1 MLSVK
6 AHSQNT
12 RIRAEN
18 ELEVHDEFHE
28 DREDDQ
34 EGDGEQKEAAE
45 KEIFL
50 IQSKKQRKR
59 KHTFCGDGEFSKLN
73 RQISTT
79 H

>member
-18 ELEVHDEFHE
+18 ELEVHDELHE

-50 IQSKKQRKR
+50 IQSKKKGR
-59 KHTFCGDGEFSKLN
+59 E
-73 RQISTT
+73 STLFVVMANSAS
-79 H
+79 

>member
-6 AHSQNT
+6 AYSQNT

-34 EGDGEQKEAAE
+34 EGDGEQKEAAK
-45 KEIFL
+45 KEILL
-50 IQSKKQRKR
+50 IESKKREEKAHFLR
-59 KHTFCGDGEFSKLN
+59 
-73 RQISTT
+73 
-79 H
+79 